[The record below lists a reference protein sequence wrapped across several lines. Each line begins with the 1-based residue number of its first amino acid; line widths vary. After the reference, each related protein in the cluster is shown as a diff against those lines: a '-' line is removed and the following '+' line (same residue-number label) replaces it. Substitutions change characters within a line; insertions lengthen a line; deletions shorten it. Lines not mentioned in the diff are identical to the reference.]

1 MVPCST
7 ISRFLVCFC
16 FASVLGGLI
25 LFGTAIHCMR
35 KMQAEELEALN
46 KAKAEA
52 AAHQKK
58 GAVDAE
64 G

>member
-1 MVPCST
+1 
-7 ISRFLVCFC
+7 
-16 FASVLGGLI
+16 
-25 LFGTAIHCMR
+25 MR